1 MTMITLNETQ
11 GPFARIAEALRVW
24 KHRRETRAELH
35 RLSERELNDIGLN
48 RADIEAVV
56 NQSV

>member
-1 MTMITLNETQ
+1 MTMITLNEIQ

>member
-1 MTMITLNETQ
+1 MTLITLNETQ